1 MKSSEFARGTGH
13 GANRR
18 ALHSAP
24 RRYWMAGYE
33 WSVSRRSSLLLSPAA
48 FNKQGLAFVC
58 PVTNQAKG
66 HPFEVPLPPACG
78 TTGVVLVWHLRS
90 LDWRARSFTKKGAAP
105 DEVVDKVLGMVRGL
119 LT

>member
-1 MKSSEFARGTGH
+1 MDLDPQAGREQNG
-13 GANRR
+13 RR
-18 ALHSAP
+18 P
-24 RRYWMAGYE
+24 
-33 WSVSRRSSLLLSPAA
+33 VVVFSPAA

-78 TTGVVLVWHLRS
+78 TTGVVLAWHLRS
-90 LDWRARSFTKKGAAP
+90 LDWRARSFVKKGVIP
-105 DEVVDKVLGMVRGL
+105 DEVVNEVLRMVRGL